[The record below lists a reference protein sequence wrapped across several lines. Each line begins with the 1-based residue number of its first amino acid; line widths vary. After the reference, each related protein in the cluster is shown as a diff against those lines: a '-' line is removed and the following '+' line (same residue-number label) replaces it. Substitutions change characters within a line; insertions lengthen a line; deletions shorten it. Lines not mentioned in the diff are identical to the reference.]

1 MTAADTGALLAEAM
15 LTIVKLGGPPLLA
28 ALVVGVVVAL
38 FQAVTQINEATLS
51 FIPKLL
57 PLGVT
62 MMLLG
67 SFMFATL
74 TAYTQAL
81 FDRMVAVGGS

>member
-15 LTIVKLGGPPLLA
+15 LVIVKLGGPPLLA
-28 ALVVGVVVAL
+28 ALVVGVVIAL

-57 PLGVT
+57 ALGVT

-74 TAYTQAL
+74 SSYTALL
-81 FDRMVAVGGS
+81 FDRMVAAGGS

>member
-1 MTAADTGALLAEAM
+1 MTAADAGALLAEAM
-15 LTIVKLGGPPLLA
+15 MTIVKLGGPPLLA
-28 ALVVGVVVAL
+28 ALVVGVAVAL

-57 PLGVT
+57 ALGVT

-74 TAYTQAL
+74 TTYTQML
-81 FDRMVAVGGS
+81 FDRIVAVGGS

>member
-1 MTAADTGALLAEAM
+1 MSAAETGALLAEAM

-28 ALVVGVVVAL
+28 ALVVGVIVAL
-38 FQAVTQINEATLS
+38 FQAVTQINEATLA

-57 PLGVT
+57 ALGVT

-67 SFMFATL
+67 SFMFSTL
-74 TAYTQAL
+74 SAYTRLL
-81 FDRMVAVGGS
+81 FDRMIAVGGP

>member
-1 MTAADTGALLAEAM
+1 M

-28 ALVVGVVVAL
+28 ALVVGVIVAL
-38 FQAVTQINEATLS
+38 FQAVTQINEATLA

-57 PLGVT
+57 ALGVT

-67 SFMFATL
+67 SFMFSTL
-74 TAYTQAL
+74 SAYTRL
-81 FDRMVAVGGS
+81 VFDRMVALGGS

>member
-1 MTAADTGALLAEAM
+1 MSAAETGALLAEAM

-28 ALVVGVVVAL
+28 ALVVGVIVAL
-38 FQAVTQINEATLS
+38 FQAVTQINEATLA

-57 PLGVT
+57 ALGVT

-67 SFMFATL
+67 SFMFSTL
-74 TAYTQAL
+74 SAYTRL
-81 FDRMVAVGGS
+81 VFDRMVALGGS

>member
-28 ALVVGVVVAL
+28 ALVVGVIVAL
-38 FQAVTQINEATLS
+38 FQAVTQINEATLA

-57 PLGVT
+57 ALGVT

-67 SFMFATL
+67 SFMFSTL
-74 TAYTQAL
+74 SAYTRLL
-81 FDRMVAVGGS
+81 FDRMIAVGGS

>member
-15 LTIVKLGGPPLLA
+15 MVIVKLGGPPLVA
-28 ALVVGVVVAL
+28 ALVVGVLIAL

-57 PLGVT
+57 ALGVT

-67 SFMFATL
+67 SFMFGTL
-74 TAYTQAL
+74 SSYTALL
-81 FDRMVAVGGS
+81 FDRIVAAGGS

>member
-15 LTIVKLGGPPLLA
+15 VTIVKLGGPPLLA

-57 PLGVT
+57 ALGVT

-67 SFMFATL
+67 SFMFSTL
-74 TAYTQAL
+74 SGYTRLL

>member
-1 MTAADTGALLAEAM
+1 MTASDTGTLLAEAM
-15 LTIVKLGGPPLLA
+15 MVCIKLGGPPLLA
-28 ALVVGVVVAL
+28 ALAIGVIVAL

-57 PLGVT
+57 ALGVT
-62 MMLLG
+62 MLLLG

-74 TAYTQAL
+74 SSYTLVL
-81 FDRMVAVGGS
+81 FDRIVAVGAS

>member
-1 MTAADTGALLAEAM
+1 M

-28 ALVVGVVVAL
+28 ALVVGVIVAL
-38 FQAVTQINEATLS
+38 FQAVTQINEATLA

-57 PLGVT
+57 ALGVT

-67 SFMFATL
+67 SFMFSTL
-74 TAYTQAL
+74 SAYTRLL

>member
-1 MTAADTGALLAEAM
+1 
-15 LTIVKLGGPPLLA
+15 
-28 ALVVGVVVAL
+28 VVVAL

-57 PLGVT
+57 ALGVT

-67 SFMFATL
+67 SFMFSTL
-74 TAYTQAL
+74 SGYTRLL